1 MTKPRVSA
9 CENLPK
15 ANLRP
20 RELRPRELRP
30 RELRPRELR
39 AGMQSTQP
47 GDLVIV
53 LHELAMGGS
62 TDLLSNS
69 KSKVTN

>member
-15 ANLRP
+15 AN
-20 RELRPRELRP
+20 LRPRELRP